1 MSRFR
6 PFCRLL
12 FAVAVMLLYAAS
24 TQAAGRA
31 FYVATVADP
40 IGPGI
45 ADFIVQGVEKAEKNE
60 AGCFILQLDT
70 PGGLVESMRDIVSAF
85 LNTEVPVVVYV
96 SPQGARAA
104 SAGAFIVISA
114 DIAAMAPGTHIG
126 AAHPVAA
133 GGKEMDETLSDKI
146 VNDLAALAKTVAEK
160 RGRNIQWAEK
170 AVRESVSVTETEALE
185 KNVID
190 LTATDINDLIRQIN
204 GLNVAG
210 KGILRL
216 DASRRVN
223 VKETLRTK
231 VLKIISDPNIAYILL
246 MLGLAGI
253 YFELA
258 NPGAV
263 LPGVVG
269 GISLILAFFALQT
282 LPVDVAGVLLIL
294 AALVFFL
301 LEIKIASYGM
311 LSLAGVASF
320 LLGSLMLFE
329 TPSQLEVSLSVVLPT
344 ALLACGFFV
353 VVAALVFKAQRAK
366 PTTGSGGLVGEIGV
380 ARTDINPSGKVFV
393 HGELWRAVTD
403 NPVKNGEPV
412 RVIAVNRLVLTVT
425 PMQKDEITHKED
437 R

>member
-1 MSRFR
+1 
-6 PFCRLL
+6 
-12 FAVAVMLLYAAS
+12 
-24 TQAAGRA
+24 
-31 FYVATVADP
+31 
-40 IGPGI
+40 
-45 ADFIVQGVEKAEKNE
+45 
-60 AGCFILQLDT
+60 
-70 PGGLVESMRDIVSAF
+70 
-85 LNTEVPVVVYV
+85 
-96 SPQGARAA
+96 
-104 SAGAFIVISA
+104 VISA

-216 DASRRVN
+216 DAARRVI

-329 TPSQLEVSLSVVLPT
+329 TPSRLEVSLSVVLPT

-353 VVAALVFKAQRAK
+353 VVAALVFKAQRSK
-366 PTTGSGGLVGEIGV
+366 PTTGSGGLVGEVGV
-380 ARTDINPSGKVFV
+380 ARSDIDPAGKVFV
-393 HGELWRAVTD
+393 HGELWRAVSD

-412 RVIAVNRLVLTVT
+412 RVIGVNRLVLSVT
-425 PMQKDEITHKED
+425 PVHKDETIHKEN